1 MRRQRATA
9 DLPGACAAVL
19 TSRVLDDE
27 GRARLD
33 AIGLALREKSLS
45 PRLVLPAL
53 TLKRRTAFLRLI
65 WAAMIKSPWPGGE
78 RRGDRYVKVA
88 GPSFEPLIV
97 AQSAYPSLEAVLVD
111 TPRAAD
117 AESFLIKP
125 VETRLAWDEQAGAL
139 VAA

>member
-1 MRRQRATA
+1 
-9 DLPGACAAVL
+9 VL

-45 PRLVLPAL
+45 PRLVLPFAPDAQ
-53 TLKRRTAFLRLI
+53 TPDSFP
-65 WAAMIKSPWPGGE
+65 AADLGSYDQVSMAGWE

-111 TPRAAD
+111 TPKAAD
-117 AESFLIKP
+117 AESS
-125 VETRLAWDEQAGAL
+125 DQAGRNAPG
-139 VAA
+139 VG